1 MTHGKMST
9 LLQALQD
16 RFGGWNSAQVVPIF
30 AQYARVVFNALGV
43 YATHWTTFNEP
54 WTFCFLGYGQGSGA
68 PGLNDKVGAQR
79 PPSSLSLLTQWVDAG
94 RPLNLH

>member
-1 MTHGKMST
+1 MATL

-16 RFGGWNSAQVVPIF
+16 RFGGWNSGQIVPIF
-30 AQYARVVFNALGV
+30 ARYASVVFNALGV

-68 PGLNDKVGAQR
+68 PGLNDKVGA
-79 PPSSLSLLTQWVDAG
+79 PETPSC
-94 RPLNLH
+94 P